1 MTTIHSQPTRANHST
16 TQSTVATA
24 AGQVE
29 IGTLICHARFGNG
42 TVTAI
47 EDTGDNCKITV
58 EFENV
63 GRKQLLLKFA
73 KFTIIE

>member
-1 MTTIHSQPTRANHST
+1 MKPILRHNPQLQPLPGR
-16 TQSTVATA
+16 
-24 AGQVE
+24 VE
-29 IGTLICHARFGNG
+29 IGTFICHARFGNG